1 MKLEISEAKLIFL
14 FGKLRFSYGKLKF
27 SYLEALAERRVA
39 GRRAVHAGTWRDF
52 RDENLEEIEVPKCI
66 WKDMEVPQRPLESA
80 YGKPRFSNVKS
91 KASGG
96 ERVFLWKTQYSLM
109 QNIRFSKDL

>member
-52 RDENLEEIEVPKCI
+52 GDENLEEIEVPKCI

-80 YGKPRFSNVKS
+80 YGKPRFSNMKS
-91 KASGG
+91 IVSGG
-96 ERVFLWKTQYSLM
+96 ELFFYSKL
-109 QNIRFSKDL
+109 NN